1 MGTRS
6 ARAPPASHGVI
17 ATTVG
22 TVTVII
28 HAGGPRAGDVAD
40 VADLPTDSFL
50 VYDGPRWFGVYE
62 RSRPLRTVPTDLGD
76 AEVWTVRQ

>member
-1 MGTRS
+1 
-6 ARAPPASHGVI
+6 VI

-40 VADLPTDSFL
+40 IAELPTDSYL

-62 RSRPLRTVPTDLGD
+62 RSRPLRTVRTDLGD
-76 AEVWTVRQ
+76 AEVWTVHE